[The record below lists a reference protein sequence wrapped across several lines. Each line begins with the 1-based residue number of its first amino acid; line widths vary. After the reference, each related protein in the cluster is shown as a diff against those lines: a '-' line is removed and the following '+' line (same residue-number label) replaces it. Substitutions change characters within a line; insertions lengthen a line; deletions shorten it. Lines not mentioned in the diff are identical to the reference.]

1 MEYLI
6 KCPICEYSS
15 KKSANV
21 IRHLESKHKANS
33 THIDE
38 FRRRLA
44 SSRAHELRGIR
55 AWTCGLCG
63 TTIPSKLGLE
73 RHIYRRHRMEY
84 ATREGK
90 SLLMRKAYAEQPIE
104 ESLVLPQATTARP
117 KMRRTTGCVACPV
130 EYCQYLFQTRANL
143 AEHFTEH
150 HYLGSQLEKHSFAS
164 EAEFQTWLQE
174 KDEQTCTAWKKRSSR
189 DIGGRI
195 VMYRLC
201 RHEGLFKSS
210 GTTSTNGKPC
220 PAFLNVLTNELTGKV
235 DVIGYYEHFG
245 HHKDH
250 RYRFLN
256 DQETAIIFE
265 LADAGYSN
273 PEIVK
278 ECMKYGETSRLSFLS
293 CQDLSYLIKRRKK
306 LREYEENWRSV
317 HHDHT
322 Y

>member
-1 MEYLI
+1 
-6 KCPICEYSS
+6 
-15 KKSANV
+15 
-21 IRHLESKHKANS
+21 
-33 THIDE
+33 
-38 FRRRLA
+38 
-44 SSRAHELRGIR
+44 
-55 AWTCGLCG
+55 
-63 TTIPSKLGLE
+63 
-73 RHIYRRHRMEY
+73 
-84 ATREGK
+84 
-90 SLLMRKAYAEQPIE
+90 
-104 ESLVLPQATTARP
+104 
-117 KMRRTTGCVACPV
+117 MRRTTGCVACPV

-164 EAEFQTWLQE
+164 EAEFQVILTFRKKKHRKVLFQTWLQE

-265 LADAGYSN
+265 YVVEYYSN
-273 PEIVK
+273 GNYHGNTK
-278 ECMKYGETSRLSFLS
+278 F
-293 CQDLSYLIKRRKK
+293 
-306 LREYEENWRSV
+306 
-317 HHDHT
+317 
-322 Y
+322 

>member
-90 SLLMRKAYAEQPIE
+90 SLLMRVNVLENIFLFVKNPRKHEILE
-104 ESLVLPQATTARP
+104 TLSRRVVELSLIVNW
-117 KMRRTTGCVACPV
+117 V
-130 EYCQYLFQTRANL
+130 
-143 AEHFTEH
+143 
-150 HYLGSQLEKHSFAS
+150 SQLIYFRKPM
-164 EAEFQTWLQE
+164 QNNQL
-174 KDEQTCTAWKKRSSR
+174 
-189 DIGGRI
+189 
-195 VMYRLC
+195 
-201 RHEGLFKSS
+201 KS
-210 GTTSTNGKPC
+210 
-220 PAFLNVLTNELTGKV
+220 L
-235 DVIGYYEHFG
+235 
-245 HHKDH
+245 
-250 RYRFLN
+250 
-256 DQETAIIFE
+256 
-265 LADAGYSN
+265 
-273 PEIVK
+273 
-278 ECMKYGETSRLSFLS
+278 
-293 CQDLSYLIKRRKK
+293 
-306 LREYEENWRSV
+306 
-317 HHDHT
+317 
-322 Y
+322 